1 MGHIAYD
8 TARNLV
14 EKELVTGVKL
24 TDTLK
29 PKICEAC
36 VKAKA
41 RRKPIPK
48 ER

>member
-8 TARNLV
+8 TARKLV

-24 TDTLK
+24 IDTLK
-29 PKICEAC
+29 PEICKAC

-41 RRKPIPK
+41 QRKPIPK
-48 ER
+48 KR